1 MYVTPDDMRS
11 LFEYEDLVK
20 ATNLDDPNASEINK
34 PRLDQACEA
43 ATGVVDG
50 WLLRRLSLPLSA
62 GDAALLNVLR
72 SHTAILAMEW
82 LGGADDI
89 LIAKAKDSREWL
101 KAFTDPSVTSNEI
114 TLSDPNDLSVESGFA
129 IGYGGSGL
137 CPRDYCTPRDRAAD
151 LFGYCY

>member
-1 MYVTPDDMRS
+1 MSYCTTDDMRS

-20 ATNLDDPNASEINK
+20 ASNLDDPNASEINE

-50 WLLRRLSLPLSA
+50 WLLRRFSLPLTVDES
-62 GDAALLNVLR
+62 ALLNVLR

-89 LIAKAKDSREWL
+89 LIAKANDTRDWL
-101 KAFTDPSVTSNEI
+101 RTFTDPSNASGNAI
-114 TLSDPNDLSVESGFA
+114 ADLDDLSIDSGFSINYTVA
-129 IGYGGSGL
+129 KGGFDRYNNYGRS
-137 CPRDYCTPRDRAAD
+137 AD
-151 LFGYCY
+151 LFRDCYW